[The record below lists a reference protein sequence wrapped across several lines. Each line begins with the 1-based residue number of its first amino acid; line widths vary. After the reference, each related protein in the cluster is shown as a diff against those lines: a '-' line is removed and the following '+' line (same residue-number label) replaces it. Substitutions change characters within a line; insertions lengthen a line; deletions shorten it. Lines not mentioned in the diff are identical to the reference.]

1 MTIKNKFCDRRHSL
15 SLPLL
20 LVSILLA
27 GALMLGVHMA
37 HAQVADHT
45 KPINVKA
52 DSSEYNEKQGTQ
64 TLSGNVEITQ
74 GSMSIVADKIQIE
87 IKDGAL
93 FRISGTGNPIRFQQ
107 LTPGGQMIRGECQS
121 ISYDTSTSNIT
132 FKGDANFERPGQKLS
147 GHTIEYN
154 LNEQTFKAQGNDSGR
169 VNITLQPQN
178 FER

>member
-1 MTIKNKFCDRRHSL
+1 MIIKNKFCHRHYSL
-15 SLPLL
+15 VWQMLLASIL
-20 LVSILLA
+20 LVSSLIVCGHHA
-27 GALMLGVHMA
+27 Y
-37 HAQVADHT
+37 AQVADHT

-52 DSSEYNEKQGTQ
+52 DSSEYNEKRGTQ

-107 LTPGGQMIRGECQS
+107 LTPAGQMIRGECQS

-132 FKGDANFERPGQKLS
+132 FKGNANFERPGQKLS

-154 LNEQTFKAQGNDSGR
+154 LNEQTFKAQGNSSGR